1 MEKLKIIE
9 KTGKLSAYIR
19 YLIKLHAEQSFSS
32 IVPRETFLTHKD
44 YFNAA
49 VSSGAASNKS
59 ATKP

>member
-9 KTGKLSAYIR
+9 KLSAYIR
-19 YLIKLHAEQSFSS
+19 YLIKLLHAEQSFSS